1 MKSKQHCW
9 VAVDRDGTEKISNS
23 ILIRRRF
30 KESKILSIMW
40 GWYTGT
46 YSKNNRN
53 KWCNGWSSDTNDFL
67 PFDGVELPKG
77 SIEKLIGRKLSWVDE
92 PVELISEK

>member
-1 MKSKQHCW
+1 MSKQHCW
-9 VAVDRDGTEKISNS
+9 VVVDKDGTEKISNCS
-23 ILIRRRF
+23 LMRRQFKGKRILYA
-30 KESKILSIMW
+30 MW
-40 GWYTGT
+40 GLFTGT
-46 YSKNNRN
+46 YSKNNWN

-77 SIEKLIGRKLSWVDE
+77 SIEKLIGRKLSWIDE